1 MTPSNMIDLGAS
13 ARNWTPHPRAATA
26 LAGGP
31 YGAERILR
39 RFLRYEQIVTVNAF
53 PLSPERMV
61 RFERLFEV
69 STCRCEPPILK
80 SLRLVLQRP

>member
-13 ARNWTPHPRAATA
+13 AQKWTSHPGAATA

-53 PLSPERMV
+53 PLSSDRMV
-61 RFERLFEV
+61 RFERVFEV
-69 STCRCEPPILK
+69 STCRCELPILK
-80 SLRLVLQRP
+80 SLRRVLQRP